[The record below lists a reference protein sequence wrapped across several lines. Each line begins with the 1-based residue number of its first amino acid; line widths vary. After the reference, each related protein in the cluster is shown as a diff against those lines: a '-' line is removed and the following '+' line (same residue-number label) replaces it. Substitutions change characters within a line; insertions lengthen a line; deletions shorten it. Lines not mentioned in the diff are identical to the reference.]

1 MRQPRRAELSGPGA
15 QPLARLGVEGRL
27 AKQTLGQRAHVE
39 SGSPNHDGLLSRG
52 PHAGE
57 PDARVPCELTRAIAF
72 PRVDEINAQMGHAR
86 PLLLVGLRGADVEP
100 PIDLPRVRGDG
111 QDGCEL
117 APRDGDRRFTDAGG
131 AHEHGNEGAV
141 SSAQT
146 VAPARPSAAVRSWAG
161 RARRA
166 DRKSTRLNSSH
177 LVISYAV
184 FCLKKKTPYSETGIY
199 RRLKTSPTSTA
210 TCPLHATWCTLHTA
224 PQIVCLLPLPP
235 YSQHTSL

>member
-1 MRQPRRAELSGPGA
+1 RQMNVPRPHHTGLPDLALPPGERPTREQRDLDDAGGALAAAAGELPIEPRRPMRQPRRAELSGPGA

-111 QDGCEL
+111 QDGFEL

-166 DRKSTRLNSSH
+166 PGGSR
-177 LVISYAV
+177 
-184 FCLKKKTPYSETGIY
+184 
-199 RRLKTSPTSTA
+199 
-210 TCPLHATWCTLHTA
+210 
-224 PQIVCLLPLPP
+224 
-235 YSQHTSL
+235 